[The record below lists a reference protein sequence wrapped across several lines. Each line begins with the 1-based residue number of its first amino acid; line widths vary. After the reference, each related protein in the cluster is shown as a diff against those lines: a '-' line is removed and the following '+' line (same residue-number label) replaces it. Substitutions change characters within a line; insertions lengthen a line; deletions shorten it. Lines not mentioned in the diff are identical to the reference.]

1 MIELNDFNISQLK
14 LKNLPSDK
22 KLRYIM
28 HGNIYQFESDFYI
41 NGIFMD
47 DKDKNYYLSL
57 LPLKGLS
64 AFPLGSIFE
73 GMKVT
78 SKNILQ
84 NVIDVKIV
92 LNKKLTGFKRIKD
105 IEILKDLFLK
115 IPDEISGY
123 TGQNKAVENQLVAI
137 YKDRLSGKILY
148 IPHYEIAR
156 WYYIRSSS
164 MCRQVLSGNLEGLYY
179 EAKYL
184 DYYKKEAKIIMKHG
198 SSNGDSSEIFRF
210 TKNDFANIM
219 FHNFSLDLAANKSK
233 YNESKD
239 YDTTKIRANFPI
251 YGELN
256 LKIKGFPVGK
266 NAIFVYQFIEED
278 SSYPFN
284 SLDVYRY
291 GPNKKKEKEAVIKKK
306 SPIKSEMGNQI
317 DENTP
322 SSEYENQTTENDV
335 VLDELRKG
343 LEGKSI
349 KYKPMLDPS
358 EDNESIAEHKF
369 QVSGVDLD
377 LSLSDAS
384 KSGDKDL
391 VHTSLVNKT
400 IDEDEKFVKRENN
413 LTLFKQMI
421 FKIIDVDLKKDNLGV
436 SVNIIQHANLP
447 RKPKED
453 KSRKQ
458 WLLAFLSDVQTPRQ
472 YMIAKIII
480 NKQIFYVVEIEKE
493 LESEKIATH
502 IFYIKHAD
510 VHNSTMY
517 KILKNYVENNGSW
530 KVEKINRNLEQ
541 FYINHVGNTSGIAE
555 RLYKKISEKKIQ

>member
-1 MIELNDFNISQLK
+1 MIELNDFNISQLA

-78 SKNILQ
+78 SENVLRNI
-84 NVIDVKIV
+84 IDVKIT
-92 LNKKLTGFKRIKD
+92 LNMKLTGFNQIKN
-105 IEILKDLFLK
+105 INLLKDKFSR

-123 TGQNKAVENQLVAI
+123 SGQSKAILNQLVAT
-137 YKDRLSGKILY
+137 YKDKISGKVLY

-164 MCRQVLSGNLEGLYY
+164 LCRQVLSGNLEGLYY

-184 DYYKKEAKIIMKHG
+184 DHYKKEAEIIMKHG
-198 SSNGDSSEIFRF
+198 SSNGDSPEIFRF
-210 TKNDFANIM
+210 AKNDFANIM
-219 FHNFSLDLAANKSK
+219 FHNFSLDLVANKSK
-233 YNESKD
+233 YNNSKD

-256 LKIKGFPVGK
+256 LKIRGFSIGE

-278 SSYPFN
+278 SPYPFD

-306 SPIKSEMGNQI
+306 SPIKSEIGNQI

-322 SSEYENQTTENDV
+322 SSEYENQTTVNDIV
-335 VLDELRKG
+335 PNALRKG
-343 LEGKSI
+343 LERKSI

-358 EDNESIAEHKF
+358 EDNESITEYKF
-369 QVSGVDLD
+369 QVSGIDLD

-384 KSGDKDL
+384 ESGDKNL

-400 IDEDEKFVKRENN
+400 IDKDEKFVKRENN

-436 SVNIIQHANLP
+436 GVNIIQHANLP
-447 RKPKED
+447 RKPNED
-453 KSRKQ
+453 KSRKK
-458 WLLAFLSDVQTPRQ
+458 WLLAFLSDDQTPRQ
-472 YMIAKIII
+472 YMIAKIVMD
-480 NKQIFYVVEIEKE
+480 KQIFYVVEIEKE
-493 LESEKIATH
+493 FESEKIATH

-510 VHNSTMY
+510 IHNGTMY

-555 RLYKKISEKKIQ
+555 RLYKKISEKKV

>member
-1 MIELNDFNISQLK
+1 MIELNDFNISQLEF
-14 LKNLPSDK
+14 KNLPSDK

-47 DKDKNYYLSL
+47 DDKNYYLSL

-78 SKNILQ
+78 SENVLQ
-84 NVIDVKIV
+84 NIIDVKIV

-184 DYYKKEAKIIMKHG
+184 DYCKKEAEIIMKHG

-210 TKNDFANIM
+210 AKNNFANIM

-256 LKIKGFPVGK
+256 LKIKGFSVNK

-291 GPNKKKEKEAVIKKK
+291 GPNKKKEKEAVINKK
-306 SPIKSEMGNQI
+306 SPIKSEMGNHI

-343 LEGKSI
+343 LEGKNI

-384 KSGDKDL
+384 KSGNKDL
-391 VHTSLVNKT
+391 VHTSLVNKI

-458 WLLAFLSDVQTPRQ
+458 WLLAFLSDNQTPRQ

-480 NKQIFYVVEIEKE
+480 NKQIFYIIEIEKE

-555 RLYKKISEKKIQ
+555 RLYKKISEKKV

>member
-1 MIELNDFNISQLK
+1 MTELNDFNISQLEF
-14 LKNLPSDK
+14 KNLPSDK
-22 KLRYIM
+22 KLKYIM
-28 HGNIYQFESDFYI
+28 HGNIYQYQSDFYV
-41 NGIFMD
+41 NGIFI
-47 DKDKNYYLSL
+47 DKDKNYYLSF

-73 GMKVT
+73 EMKAT
-78 SKNILQ
+78 SENVLQ

-92 LNKKLTGFKRIKD
+92 LNKKLTGFKQIKD

-123 TGQNKAVENQLVAI
+123 TGQNKAVLNQLVAV
-137 YKDRLSGKILY
+137 YKDRISGKILY

-184 DYYKKEAKIIMKHG
+184 DYYKKEAEIIMKHG
-198 SSNGDSSEIFRF
+198 SSNGDASEIFRF
-210 TKNDFANIM
+210 AKDGFANIM

-233 YNESKD
+233 YNEDKN
-239 YDTTKIRANFPI
+239 YDTTKIRANFPV

-256 LKIKGFPVGK
+256 LKTKGFSIDDK
-266 NAIFVYQFIEED
+266 SIFIYQFLEED

-291 GPNKKKEKEAVIKKK
+291 GANKKKEKDAVIKKK
-306 SPIKSEMGNQI
+306 SPKKSEMGNRI

-343 LEGKSI
+343 LEGKRI
-349 KYKPMLDPS
+349 KYKPMLDPN
-358 EDNESIAEHKF
+358 EENESIAEHMI
-369 QVSGVDLD
+369 QVSGIDLE

-384 KSGDKDL
+384 KSGDEGL
-391 VHTSLVNKT
+391 VHTSLINKI

-421 FKIIDVDLKKDNLGV
+421 FKLIDVDSEKNNLGI
-436 SVNIIQHANLP
+436 SVNIVQHANLP

-472 YMIAKIII
+472 YMLAQIIV
-480 NKQIFYVVEIEKE
+480 NGQIFYVIEIEKE
-493 LESEKIATH
+493 SEKEKIATH
-502 IFYIKHAD
+502 VFHIK
-510 VHNSTMY
+510 NSDIHSSMIY
-517 KILKNYVENNGSW
+517 EILKNYVQNNGCW
-530 KVEKINRNLEQ
+530 KIKKINRSLEQ
-541 FYINHVGNTSGIAE
+541 FYINHVGSVLGIAE
-555 RLYKKISEKKIQ
+555 RLYKRISDAK

>member
-1 MIELNDFNISQLK
+1 MIELNDFNISQLEF
-14 LKNLPSDK
+14 KNLPSDK

-47 DKDKNYYLSL
+47 DDKNYYLSL

-78 SKNILQ
+78 SENVLQ
-84 NVIDVKIV
+84 NIIDVRIV
-92 LNKKLTGFKRIKD
+92 LNKKLTGFKQIKD

-184 DYYKKEAKIIMKHG
+184 DYYKKEAEIIMKHG

-210 TKNDFANIM
+210 AKNNFANIM

-233 YNESKD
+233 YNESKN

-256 LKIKGFPVGK
+256 LRIKGFSIGK

-291 GPNKKKEKEAVIKKK
+291 GPNKKKEKEAVINKK

-343 LEGKSI
+343 LEGKNI

-391 VHTSLVNKT
+391 VHTSLVHKT
-400 IDEDEKFVKRENN
+400 IDEDEKFVKRKNN

-421 FKIIDVDLKKDNLGV
+421 FKIIDVDLKNDNLGI

-453 KSRKQ
+453 KSRKK
-458 WLLAFLSDVQTPRQ
+458 WLLAFLSDDQTPRQ
-472 YMIAKIII
+472 YMIAKIVMD
-480 NKQIFYVVEIEKE
+480 KQIFYVIEIEKE
-493 LESEKIATH
+493 FESEKIATH

-555 RLYKKISEKKIQ
+555 RLYKKISRKKI